1 MNFKNLNIGTRL
13 TLGFGLVLVL
23 VLLCV
28 FSAVGIW
35 RLQQMGDAADAMA
48 KRTLLK
54 ERIAAEWRVA
64 TSRNSI
70 RIFALVKTLD
80 AADKQY
86 FQKGIIQASL
96 EITENSK
103 KLYDLLETAE
113 EKSLFADSAAKRAV

>member
-1 MNFKNLNIGTRL
+1 VNFKNLNIGTRL
-13 TLGFGLVLVL
+13 TLGFGLVL

-54 ERIAAEWRVA
+54 EHIAAEWLVA

-86 FQKGIIQASL
+86 FQKGITQTSL
-96 EITENSK
+96 EITKNSK
-103 KLYDLLETAE
+103 KLFDLLETAE

>member
-13 TLGFGLVLVL
+13 TLDFGL

-54 ERIAAEWRVA
+54 ERIAAEWLVA

-70 RIFALVKTLD
+70 RIFVLVKTLD
-80 AADKQY
+80 VADKQY
-86 FQKGIIQASL
+86 FQKGITQTSL

-103 KLYDLLETAE
+103 KLFDLLETAE